1 MGTPK
6 ETQPLTVFAFG
17 KYWARP
23 LKNENRHVRT
33 ISIAPQKTFLEKF
46 FAELFFKKATTP
58 RRSAPAQ
65 P

>member
-23 LKNENRHVRT
+23 LKNENR
-33 ISIAPQKTFLEKF
+33 L
-46 FAELFFKKATTP
+46 FAQL
-58 RRSAPAQ
+58 RAQ
-65 P
+65 RKERIYDDP